1 MKFFLLYLLFFSII
15 PSNIID
21 SESGVTIYN
30 QFRIRR
36 SRHFRNNGHIGVTML
51 TILGHVTSTVT

>member
-1 MKFFLLYLLFFSII
+1 M
-15 PSNIID
+15 D

-36 SRHFRNNGHIGVTML
+36 PDT
-51 TILGHVTSTVT
+51 